1 MSESNKLWISD
12 ARGQLGTIDLKTN
25 TVTLIGKMGAT
36 MLDIA
41 WSPSGEL
48 WGVDLSRL
56 YKIDPNNAQ
65 ARAIGSLK
73 FVANALTFNQDG
85 TLYATGGNSL
95 YTVNTI
101 TGAATAIGNLPIV
114 SGGDLAL
121 VKNDL
126 YLSTN
131 NAELYKVNI
140 SHPPS
145 SSKIGSLHKPLD
157 SYGMI

>member
-12 ARGQLGTIDLKTN
+12 ARGQLNTIDLKTN

-41 WSPSGEL
+41 WSPSGC
-48 WGVDLSRL
+48 GVDLSRL
-56 YKIDPNNAQ
+56 YKIDPKNAQ

-85 TLYATGGNSL
+85 TLYAAGGNSL

-101 TGAATAIGNLPIV
+101 TGAATAIGNLPVV
-114 SGGDLAL
+114 SGGDLAF

-126 YLSTN
+126 YLWTN